1 METDPRFVKPK
12 ELRQFASNLSRG
24 GELIFRALDTLEE
37 KQKRLDEALRI
48 IDETRH
54 LRNALLTKVAEAL
67 AKERNTNTEVND
79 ECRSVVKDERIE
91 AVLDR
96 IAEAIDIRCDNCQ
109 HFRREFLGA
118 ICGRRGLVGCERWS
132 HNRSTMPKV
141 VRHTVEEMRMAA
153 DSLLTDWEPCAT
165 KEKDRNC
172 RDCADE
178 PLCSKCREAVSML
191 RQAADSEEYRQYLDI
206 EVTRL
211 ADELNKRDLEL
222 AEVKRKLTSGDT
234 FKEVLDQ
241 VRFELNSAMKMREF
255 EKDDK
260 TCELLDLRIEAFQR
274 VLRKAGE

>member
-1 METDPRFVKPK
+1 METDQRFAKP
-12 ELRQFASNLSRG
+12 EEVRQLASQMDCGSNLLTRVSY
-24 GELIFRALDTLEE
+24 TLEE
-37 KQKRLDEALRI
+37 KQARLDEALRI

-54 LRNALLTKVAEAL
+54 LRNALLVKVAEAL
-67 AKERNTNTEVND
+67 SKERETNTTVDD

-96 IAEAIDIRCDNCQ
+96 IAEAIGIRCDNCE
-109 HFRREFLGA
+109 HFRREFKGA
-118 ICGRRGLVGCERWS
+118 ICGRRGMVGCECWS

-141 VRHTVEEMRMAA
+141 VRHTVAEMRETA
-153 DSLLTDWEPCAT
+153 DTIFNTDLWRGLF
-165 KEKDRNC
+165 EKIQ
-172 RDCADE
+172 
-178 PLCSKCREAVSML
+178 SML

-206 EVTRL
+206 EITRL
-211 ADELNKRDLEL
+211 ADELNKRDHEL
-222 AEVKRKLTSGDT
+222 AEVKRKLTTGDT